1 MNEEIIINEEMAKK
15 LAEERQEF
23 INRITSRLNI

>member
-1 MNEEIIINEEMAKK
+1 MNEEIIINEETAKK
-15 LAEERQEF
+15 LNEERQEF

>member
-1 MNEEIIINEEMAKK
+1 MNEIIIIDPEIEKK
-15 LAEERQEF
+15 NADERQEF

>member
-1 MNEEIIINEEMAKK
+1 MNEEIMIDSEIEKTI
-15 LAEERQEF
+15 AEERQEF

>member
-1 MNEEIIINEEMAKK
+1 MNEEIIIDPEIEKK
-15 LAEERQEF
+15 IAEEQQEF